1 MHSFLS
7 GRDNLRPYMS
17 TRREKYSPSVAGGSW
32 VQLCRSAEESDVW
45 YSNEITEYLEH
56 MGQSI
61 VTSGISMLSASIC
74 SMRRKSVAS
83 YSSRRSFFIST
94 EQYVSNP
101 FGANASW

>member
-1 MHSFLS
+1 M
-7 GRDNLRPYMS
+7 
-17 TRREKYSPSVAGGSW
+17 
-32 VQLCRSAEESDVW
+32 W

-61 VTSGISMLSASIC
+61 VTSGISMRSASIC
-74 SMRRKSVAS
+74 SMRRKSVSS

-101 FGANASW
+101 LGANASW